1 MKQIRFAFLIACAC
15 CVSAA
20 WGQES
25 AANSLNNWSE
35 YHRTDMV
42 RYNPYEDVLNIHN
55 VGELQL
61 KWSYSNSS
69 DYGCSGAAIA
79 NGVVYAGFGNGE
91 EVALNATTG
100 AKLWSYQSGNSVYS
114 YPAVANGIVY
124 FGSNDDN
131 VYALNATTGHK
142 LWSYATGNSV
152 FSSPTVTSGVVYVGS
167 ADNNVY
173 ALNGSTCLLYTSR
186 CV

>member
-1 MKQIRFAFLIACAC
+1 MKHIRIAVLIACAC
-15 CVSAA
+15 FVSEAWCQQPAA
-20 WGQES
+20 G
-25 AANSLNNWSE
+25 SLNNWSE
-35 YHRTDMV
+35 FHRSDMT

-114 YPAVANGIVY
+114 YPAVANGTVY

-131 VYALNATTGHK
+131 VYALNATTGAK
-142 LWSYATGNSV
+142 LWII
-152 FSSPTVTSGVVYVGS
+152 SPAV
-167 ADNNVY
+167 
-173 ALNGSTCLLYTSR
+173 R
-186 CV
+186 CFPRPQ